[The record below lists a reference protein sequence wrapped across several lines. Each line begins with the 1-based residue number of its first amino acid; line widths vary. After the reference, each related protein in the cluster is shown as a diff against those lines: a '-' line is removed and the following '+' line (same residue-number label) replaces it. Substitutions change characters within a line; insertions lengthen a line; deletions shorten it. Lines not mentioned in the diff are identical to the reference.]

1 MDIVGGYGSDE
12 AEKEVAAENAPAQQD
27 EPAVVEK
34 AAATGAGGY
43 AGVKPISTMVI
54 RAAPDVQ
61 VSPIALQAPTVACES
76 SPTLPAL
83 LTLPGLLPLSG
94 RARQQPLACAF
105 LSSCDLRRCWLTG
118 RGAKWRW

>member
-12 AEKEVAAENAPAQQD
+12 AEKEVAAENAPAEQD

-34 AAATGAGGY
+34 AAAGGAGGY

-61 VSPIALQAPTVACES
+61 VSPIALQAPTAPS
-76 SPTLPAL
+76 ASPPTLPAL
-83 LTLPGLLPLSG
+83 LTSPDLLPLSG
-94 RARQQPLACAF
+94 RARQQPVAVQA
-105 LSSCDLRRCWLTG
+105 
-118 RGAKWRW
+118 